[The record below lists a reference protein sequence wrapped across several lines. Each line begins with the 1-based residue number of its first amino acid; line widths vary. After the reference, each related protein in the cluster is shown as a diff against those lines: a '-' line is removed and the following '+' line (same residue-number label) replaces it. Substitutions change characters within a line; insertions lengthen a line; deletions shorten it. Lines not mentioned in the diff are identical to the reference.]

1 MGSALHKV
9 NNKDCKLLVYYIAIE
24 QELLRTVKLTSPAAC
39 QSFRKH
45 CKYVTLTFQV
55 NKSGDAGTE

>member
-9 NNKDCKLLVYYIAIE
+9 NNKDCKLLVYYIEIE

-45 CKYVTLTFQV
+45 CKYVFLTF
-55 NKSGDAGTE
+55 